1 MSQPFWTVKT
11 LDEMSDEEWES
22 LCDGCGQCCLQKLM
36 DADTDEIY
44 FTDVA
49 CNQLDIKSCKCRHY
63 EDRFRYEPDC
73 IKLTR
78 ENLLTF
84 DAWLPLTCAYR
95 RISEGNSLLP
105 WHPLISGSKSLMHQ
119 NGITVRHIAVPE
131 SVVQNWED
139 HILNKPEGGL

>member
-119 NGITVRHIAVPE
+119 NGITARHIAVPE

-139 HILNKPEGGL
+139 HILNKPESGL

>member
-1 MSQPFWTVKT
+1 MSEPFWTVKT